1 MNDADFAAH
10 REQAMENAEEQ
21 FDRTVSDITAHL
33 AGTPVRV
40 RANGAWAVVN
50 SCNNMLKAVSEEVDL
65 LHECLGDLDREE
77 DNGFKSVD
85 LEEDIHSQIEQL
97 ERMAER
103 VRELSNEICKMG
115 V

>member
-1 MNDADFAAH
+1 MNESE
-10 REQAMENAEEQ
+10 RAMEENEER
-21 FDRTVSDITAHL
+21 FDSTVSDITAHL
-33 AGTPVRV
+33 DGTPVRIRV
-40 RANGAWAVVN
+40 NGAWAVVS
-50 SCNNMLKAVSEEVDL
+50 SCNNLLKVIAEEVDL
-65 LHECLGDLDREE
+65 FNECLGDLDREE

>member
-10 REQAMENAEEQ
+10 REQAMEDAEEQ

-33 AGTPVRV
+33 AGTPFRV
-40 RANGAWAVVN
+40 RTNGAWAVVN
-50 SCNNMLKAVSEEVDL
+50 SCNNLLKMVSEEVDL
-65 LHECLGDLDREE
+65 LNECLGDLSREE
-77 DNGFKSVD
+77 DNGFRSED
-85 LEEDIHSQIEQL
+85 LEEDIHSEIEKL

-103 VRELSNEICKMG
+103 VRDLSNEICKMG

>member
-1 MNDADFAAH
+1 MNESE
-10 REQAMENAEEQ
+10 RAMEENEER
-21 FDRTVSDITAHL
+21 FDSTVSDITAHL
-33 AGTPVRV
+33 HGTPVRV
-40 RANGAWAVVN
+40 RTNGAWAVVN
-50 SCNNMLKAVSEEVDL
+50 SCNNMLKVISEEVDL
-65 LHECLGDLDREE
+65 LNECLGDLDREE